1 MEAYVRNYIKAC
13 EAYGWEGGP
22 EFNTE
27 IIQQM
32 NKAEKRNARWSQSRF
47 FATLPFVNIRP
58 ESYGEIL
65 SMFEDRKGMWGVFL
79 YRNPLNYLVSDLE
92 FGVGD
97 GVQDE
102 FQLVANFRIGNR
114 LSTRNVYAIY
124 LPGDEGTDG
133 EAVPADVT
141 VYVNGVVEAGD
152 HHVVSDQRIVA
163 GLGNIYV
170 CEALHRASILP
181 TRPGGSLAAPELAA
195 LVSAI
200 RAVLAGSNYLIDP
213 HTATAIKVAR
223 EREPTAAPMVVLSTA
238 HPAKFPAAVAE
249 AWRAETLVEIW
260 SGLGLDAAAPSQ
272 GDRAEPERFAAL
284 AAAAGFPLLVA
295 GAEAPMTGAP
305 VIRTGMPAS
314 ARLKAESMASAK

>member
-47 FATLPFVNIRP
+47 FATLPFVNISP

-141 VYVNGVVEAGD
+141 VYVNGVVEAGVTID
-152 HHVVSDQRIVA
+152 HDRGRVLFNTPPAFD
-163 GLGNIYV
+163 
-170 CEALHRASILP
+170 
-181 TRPGGSLAAPELAA
+181 
-195 LVSAI
+195 
-200 RAVLAGSNYLIDP
+200 AVLTWDGAFSHWVRFNNDRLPFSID
-213 HTATAIKVAR
+213 TR
-223 EREPTAAPMVVLSTA
+223 
-238 HPAKFPAAVAE
+238 
-249 AWRAETLVEIW
+249 
-260 SGLGLDAAAPSQ
+260 SQ
-272 GDRAEPERFAAL
+272 GEFVTNGMVELIEVNPPIEIT
-284 AAAAGFPLLVA
+284 
-295 GAEAPMTGAP
+295 TG
-305 VIRTGMPAS
+305 GLS
-314 ARLKAESMASAK
+314 